1 MTHDSPALGGPPPR
15 GPVDGLVD
23 RAAIAEAAAR
33 IAGTVRRTA
42 LSRTDGLD
50 RIAGR
55 PVWSKEENRQ
65 RTGSFKIRGAL
76 NRIAQLPPGSRVVA
90 ASAGNHAQAVALAAA
105 TCGFPAVVHVPDDA
119 SPPKVDATRSYGAE
133 VRFSGATVDD
143 CITAARTEAAATGAV
158 YVAPFDDPD
167 VIAGQGTVGLE
178 LLDQLAEC
186 GVDSAT
192 VLVPVGGGGL
202 VSGVAA
208 AVAGTPHRVWGVEAA
223 GCASMSASLA
233 AGEPVTVTDVATIAD
248 GIAVKSPSASTL
260 AHVSAL
266 VERVVTVDDEAI
278 GRAMVVLLERAKS
291 VVEPSGAVPL
301 AAVLAGVVD
310 VDGPVVC
317 VQSGGNVDALLLV
330 RLIEHGMTASGRY
343 LRLEVVVPDRPG
355 GLARATGALA
365 DAGLNI
371 VGVEHHRE
379 GVDVAIGTVAVE
391 FTVETRGPDHRDR
404 ALADLRREGWLITE
418 LTGPGRT
425 GPGRPDAQPGSVP

>member
-1 MTHDSPALGGPPPR
+1 MVTFAD
-15 GPVDGLVD
+15 VE
-23 RAAIAEAAAR
+23 EAAGR
-33 IAGTVRRTA
+33 IAGVVRRTP
-42 LSRTDGLD
+42 LTRTHGLD
-50 RIAGR
+50 AVAGR
-55 PVWSKEENRQ
+55 PVWCKEENRQ

-76 NRIAQLPPGSRVVA
+76 NRIARLPPSSRVVA
-90 ASAGNHAQAVALAAA
+90 ASAGNHAQAVALAAT
-105 TCGFPAVVHVPDDA
+105 TCGLPAVVHVPDNA
-119 SPPKVDATRSYGAE
+119 SLPKVEATRAYGAE
-133 VRFSGATVDD
+133 VRFSGPTVDD
-143 CITAARTEAAATGAV
+143 CITAARAEAARTGAV
-158 YVAPFDDPD
+158 YVAPFDDPG
-167 VIAGQGTVGLE
+167 VIAGQGTIGLE
-178 LLDQLAEC
+178 LLDQMAEA
-186 GVDSAT
+186 GVGPAT

-208 AVAGTPHRVWGVEAA
+208 ALADSPHRVWGVEAA
-223 GCASMSASLA
+223 GCASMTASLA
-233 AGEPVTVTDVATIAD
+233 AGRPVTVSDVATIAD
-248 GIAVKSPSASTL
+248 GIAVKSPSALTL
-260 AHVSAL
+260 AHVEAL

-278 GRAMVVLLERAKS
+278 GRAIVVLLERAKS

-355 GLARATGALA
+355 GLARATQALA
-365 DAGLNI
+365 DEGLNI

-404 ALADLRREGWLITE
+404 ALAALRTAGWQVTD
-418 LTGPGRT
+418 LTG
-425 GPGRPDAQPGSVP
+425 DC